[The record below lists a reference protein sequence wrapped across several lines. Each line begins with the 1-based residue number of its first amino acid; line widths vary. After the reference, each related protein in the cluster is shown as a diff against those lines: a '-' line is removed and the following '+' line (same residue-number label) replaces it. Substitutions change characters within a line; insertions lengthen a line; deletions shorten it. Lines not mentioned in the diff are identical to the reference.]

1 MRWAKVFNLKQ
12 IAKAMMFMEE
22 HGIKSYAELK
32 EKADGISEKCDALLE
47 SVKADEARMS
57 EVSVLRK
64 HLINYAK
71 TKDVFA
77 AYKSSGYNRE
87 FYEAHRD
94 TLALRSAAKKAFDA
108 YKKENGSDKN
118 SCASVN

>member
-1 MRWAKVFNLKQ
+1 
-12 IAKAMMFMEE
+12 
-22 HGIKSYAELK
+22 
-32 EKADGISEKCDALLE
+32 
-47 SVKADEARMS
+47 MS

-77 AYKSSGYNRE
+77 AYKASGYNQE

-108 YKKENGSDKN
+108 YKKENGSDKKLPRISELN
-118 SCASVN
+118 AEYAMLWNERKAPMQSTARPNRKCRIGLWRRRLCRKS

>member
-1 MRWAKVFNLKQ
+1 
-12 IAKAMMFMEE
+12 MEE
-22 HGIKSYAELK
+22 HGIKNYAELK

-71 TKDVFA
+71 TKDVLLRIKHPATTGSSMKPIGICWPCA
-77 AYKSSGYNRE
+77 AQQR
-87 FYEAHRD
+87 R
-94 TLALRSAAKKAFDA
+94 LML
-108 YKKENGSDKN
+108 
-118 SCASVN
+118 

>member
-1 MRWAKVFNLKQ
+1 
-12 IAKAMMFMEE
+12 MMFMEE

-32 EKADGISEKCDALLE
+32 EKTDGISEKCDALLE
-47 SVKADEARMS
+47 SVKEDEARMS

-77 AYKSSGYNRE
+77 AYKASGYNRE

-94 TLALRSAAKKAFDA
+94 MLVYAAQRK
-108 YKKENGSDKN
+108 SI
-118 SCASVN
+118 